1 MPPLTVTDLF
11 RFPVKSLRGHALDQ
25 AAIGPRGIDGDRR
38 WMLVDQTGRFLTRRE
53 VPEMALFDV
62 EADHEALLIRHP
74 VHGSCHI
81 PRPDEGIA
89 KTSVS
94 IWGETMCV
102 RPANDASAA
111 YLSHALGR
119 PVRLVYQGDETIR
132 PVDPTFAAPGDQV
145 SLSDGFPLL
154 LVTKASLDAL
164 NAELALPVA
173 MARFR
178 PNIVVAGADAW
189 REDHWRRIRIGN
201 VTLRLPKPCSRCIIT
216 TQDSLSG
223 VREHGNE
230 PLSTLLRIGR
240 MGKGGVMFGQNA
252 IPENSG
258 TITTGDLVEILEEG
272 ASNLS

>member
-1 MPPLTVTDLF
+1 VPPLTVTDLF
-11 RFPVKSLRGHALDQ
+11 RFPVKSLRGHALDH

-38 WMLVDQTGRFLTRRE
+38 WMLIDQIGRFLTRRE
-53 VPEMALFDV
+53 VPEMALFGV
-62 EADHEALLIRHP
+62 ELDHDGLLIRHP
-74 VHGSCHI
+74 VHGSCRI
-81 PRPDEGIA
+81 LRPEKNAANINV
-89 KTSVS
+89 T
-94 IWGETMCV
+94 IWGDSV
-102 RPANDASAA
+102 RVRATDDASAA

-119 PVRLVYQGDETIR
+119 SVRLVYQGDETIR

-154 LVTKASLDAL
+154 LVTKESLDAL
-164 NAELALPVA
+164 NAALAEPVA

-178 PNIVVAGADAW
+178 PNIVVTGADAW
-189 REDHWRRIRIGN
+189 REDHWRRIRIGT

-216 TQDSLSG
+216 TQDPMSG
-223 VREHGNE
+223 SREHGNE

-258 TITTGDLVEILEEG
+258 TITTGDRIDILEEG
-272 ASNLS
+272 ASNLR